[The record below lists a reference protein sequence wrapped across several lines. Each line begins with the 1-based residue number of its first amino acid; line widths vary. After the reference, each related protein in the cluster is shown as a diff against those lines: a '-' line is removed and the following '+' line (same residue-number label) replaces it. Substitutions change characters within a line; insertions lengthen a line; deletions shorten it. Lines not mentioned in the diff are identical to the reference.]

1 MSRGASC
8 KPRII
13 MYHDPCKV
21 IITMQRL
28 DPVIDV
34 YYMYVCSMLAC
45 AV

>member
-8 KPRII
+8 KLRII
-13 MYHDPCKV
+13 MYHDPCKL
-21 IITMQRL
+21 IITMKL
-28 DPVIDV
+28 PDSIIDV